1 MGTVE
6 QAETLR
12 LVTWDHVIL
21 EYTDFILEYTD
32 FVDSGETYIF
42 SIVDYPRRGQ
52 TMELILDK
60 EHYTIYILSPHT
72 LAAIERL

>member
-6 QAETLR
+6 QAKTLR
-12 LVTWDHVIL
+12 LVTCDNV
-21 EYTDFILEYTD
+21 ILEYTD
-32 FVDSGETYIF
+32 FVDNGETYIF
-42 SIVDYPRRGQ
+42 SIVNYPRRGQ

-60 EHYTIYILSPHT
+60 EHYTIDILSPHT

>member
-12 LVTWDHVIL
+12 LVTCDRV
-21 EYTDFILEYTD
+21 ILEYTD

-42 SIVDYPRRGQ
+42 SIVNYPRRDQ

-60 EHYTIYILSPHT
+60 EHYTIDILSPNT

>member
-12 LVTWDHVIL
+12 LVTRDRV
-21 EYTDFILEYTD
+21 ILEYTD

-42 SIVDYPRRGQ
+42 SIVNYPRRGQ

-60 EHYTIYILSPHT
+60 EHYTIDILSPHT

>member
-12 LVTWDHVIL
+12 LVTRDHVIL
-21 EYTDFILEYTD
+21 EYTDFA
-32 FVDSGETYIF
+32 DSGETYIF
-42 SIVDYPRRGQ
+42 SIVNYPRRGQ

-60 EHYTIYILSPHT
+60 EHYTIDILSPHT

>member
-12 LVTWDHVIL
+12 LVTCDHVIL
-21 EYTDFILEYTD
+21 EYTDF
-32 FVDSGETYIF
+32 VDRGETYAF
-42 SIVDYPRRGQ
+42 SLVDYSGRGQ

-60 EHYTIYILSPHT
+60 EHYTIDILSPHT

>member
-12 LVTWDHVIL
+12 LVTCDHV
-21 EYTDFILEYTD
+21 ILEYTD

-42 SIVDYPRRGQ
+42 SIVNHPRRDQ

-60 EHYTIYILSPHT
+60 EHYTIDILSPHT

>member
-12 LVTWDHVIL
+12 LVTRDRV
-21 EYTDFILEYTD
+21 ILEYTD

-42 SIVDYPRRGQ
+42 SIVNYPRLGR

-60 EHYTIYILSPHT
+60 EHYTIDILSPNT

>member
-1 MGTVE
+1 MGTVD

-12 LVTWDHVIL
+12 LVAWSPV
-21 EYTDFILEYTD
+21 ILEYTD

-42 SIVDYPRRGQ
+42 SIVNYPRRGQ

-60 EHYTIYILSPHT
+60 EHYTIGILSPHT
-72 LAAIERL
+72 LAAIERP